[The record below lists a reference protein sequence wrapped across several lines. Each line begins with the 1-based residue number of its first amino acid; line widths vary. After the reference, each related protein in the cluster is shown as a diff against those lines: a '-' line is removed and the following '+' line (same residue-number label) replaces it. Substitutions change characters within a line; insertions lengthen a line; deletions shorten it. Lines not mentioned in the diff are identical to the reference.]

1 MEKLKS
7 ITIDTYLRLGCA
19 QADVIARTSTSQLR
33 VAVGTSNED
42 EKGQGE
48 SSAAQEVKGSSDG
61 EDAAVRTTTS
71 AATQTQVSMTLKEV
85 DRTWTQLQRFLDIN
99 DSKVRDVISCC

>member
-1 MEKLKS
+1 MEKLTS

-19 QADVIARTSTSQLR
+19 QADVIARNSASQLR

-48 SSAAQEVKGSSDG
+48 SVVLAEGKRSEASPLPHATS
-61 EDAAVRTTTS
+61 S

-85 DRTWTQLQRFLDIN
+85 DKTWTHLQRFLDIH
-99 DSKVRDVISCC
+99 DAKVGVGASG